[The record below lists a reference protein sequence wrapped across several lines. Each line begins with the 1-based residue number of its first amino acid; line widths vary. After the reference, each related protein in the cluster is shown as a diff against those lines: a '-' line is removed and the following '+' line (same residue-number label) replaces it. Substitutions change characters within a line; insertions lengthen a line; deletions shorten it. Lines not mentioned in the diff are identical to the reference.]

1 MPDSTS
7 PKINGYVLDTNV
19 LSLFAKESYLNLLD
33 IASVSLYIT
42 PAIQQELEAGSQRG
56 VGYLDDALALIN
68 LGKLQVLVPTQNDI
82 HFMQTMPR
90 KLAQGE
96 REAIAICKRLDLILI
111 SHDRKAL
118 NYCDSTGINCI
129 PLTDL
134 LAEFQHMGVITASE
148 VVQIL
153 P

>member
-68 LGKLQVLVPTQNDI
+68 LGKLQVLVPTQNDT

-96 REAIAICKRLDLILI
+96 REAIAICKRLD
-111 SHDRKAL
+111 
-118 NYCDSTGINCI
+118 
-129 PLTDL
+129 
-134 LAEFQHMGVITASE
+134 
-148 VVQIL
+148 
-153 P
+153 